1 MGVPPPVLGTGL
13 IGQVLYL
20 EAEAAGVRS
29 TGMGCYFDD
38 LVHRL
43 LDLNP
48 SDDSWQ
54 SLYHFTVGGAVDD
67 KRLTTHSP
75 YGHLGSERIS
85 QSRRRGVPKS
95 VGRPA

>member
-1 MGVPPPVLGTGL
+1 MKVAFMFTGSGPL
-13 IGQVLYL
+13 VIATSHGSLTD
-20 EAEAAGVRS
+20 AA
-29 TGMGCYFDD
+29 
-38 LVHRL
+38 L
-43 LDLNP
+43 LDINP
-48 SDDSWQ
+48 VEDSWQ